1 MASASVIRLEALSLV
16 DLRLLSQP
24 ELYSLV
30 LCSSSSDPSFS
41 STYGNDDFLIPKID
55 RSVFNESAGSRKQTY
70 SRLRLAPRKPQ
81 SPTRSSFSSTAR
93 QIPEPLDE
101 ENSQIISLLKQL
113 FAAETSP
120 TQTTMAYAGLQII
133 PVAVASSGREEETRK
148 RGRPPKNENRMIE
161 RNCGK
166 EAKGD
171 GGGGGGEQE
180 RGCDGFGCV
189 GECGLVEDPYGEE
202 LKRRTEVL
210 QTEADFL
217 GFLSGLRGEW
227 WRKSRKKRIVTAS
240 DFGHALPNGW
250 KLMLSIKKRA
260 GRVRL
265 HCRRYISPNGWQFVS
280 CKDVASYFFSSFGLQ
295 HGSQLRSGHP
305 DANYLLGRKMDFGDD
320 SETQWPAPPG
330 NERTFIVENNVIKV
344 SFPSVEE
351 QKLEIG
357 SESGLNGKDK
367 TSSGEDIEVKCFTS
381 AVGDM
386 KVDGGYTCENSESA
400 SGFGNHVCTEVNT
413 SGNHVITVG
422 FGNNHASQNDKAVI
436 GSKQE
441 GSSEICL
448 VISSWNEQY
457 IVENDANNSSN
468 CTGEGLFQ

>member
-1 MASASVIRLEALSLV
+1 MASSSVIRLEALSLV
-16 DLRLLSQP
+16 DIRLLSQP

-120 TQTTMAYAGLQII
+120 TQTTMAYI
-133 PVAVASSGREEETRK
+133 PINVVANEGEMKRK
-148 RGRPPKNENRMIE
+148 RGRPLKNENLLTESCQSE
-161 RNCGK
+161 R
-166 EAKGD
+166 EMAA
-171 GGGGGGEQE
+171 
-180 RGCDGFGCV
+180 
-189 GECGLVEDPYGEE
+189 DPYGEE

-265 HCRRYISPNGWQFVS
+265 HCRRYVSPNGWQFVS
-280 CKDVASYFFSSFGLQ
+280 CKDVSSYFFSSFGLQ

-367 TSSGEDIEVKCFTS
+367 TSSGEDIEVKRFTS

-386 KVDGGYTCENSESA
+386 KVDGGSTCENSESA
-400 SGFGNHVCTEVNT
+400 SDFGNHVCTEVNT
-413 SGNHVITVG
+413 FGNHVITVG

-441 GSSEICL
+441 GSSKS
-448 VISSWNEQY
+448 V
-457 IVENDANNSSN
+457 
-468 CTGEGLFQ
+468 

>member
-41 STYGNDDFLIPKID
+41 STNGNDDFLIPKID

-81 SPTRSSFSSTAR
+81 SPTRSYFSSTAR

-120 TQTTMAYAGLQII
+120 TQTTMAYVGLQII

-161 RNCGK
+161 RNVQMAAVYKSAGK
-166 EAKGD
+166 KQKDMEVVVVVNKKGD
-171 GGGGGGEQE
+171 
-180 RGCDGFGCV
+180 
-189 GECGLVEDPYGEE
+189 DPYGEE

-250 KLMLSIKKRA
+250 KLMLSIK
-260 GRVRL
+260 
-265 HCRRYISPNGWQFVS
+265 RREPAVPNGWQFVS